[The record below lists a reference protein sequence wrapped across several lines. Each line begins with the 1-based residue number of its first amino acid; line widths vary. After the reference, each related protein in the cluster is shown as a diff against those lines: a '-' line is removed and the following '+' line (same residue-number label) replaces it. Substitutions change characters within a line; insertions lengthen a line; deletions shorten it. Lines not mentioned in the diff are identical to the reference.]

1 LKSRI
6 GPVNFGRAIPS
17 W

>member
-1 LKSRI
+1 VKSRI
-6 GPVNFGRAIPS
+6 GSVNFGRAFPS